1 MVSLDLV
8 LDVRLCYFLK
18 SKLLCEL
25 GQGEGLSWE
34 PAERAWLWALG
45 CGQLGLALPY
55 AGLALPCAGLTLTPQ
70 GQVFVYTTCKTV
82 YSWIVYLKPWRLDS
96 QVYLVFVMELH
107 CIAFC
112 NKLFH
117 LGCSV
122 TLPQVIP
129 K

>member
-45 CGQLGLALPY
+45 CGQPGLALPYTGLALPY
-55 AGLALPCAGLTLTPQ
+55 AGLALPCTGLTLTPQ
-70 GQVFVYTTCKTV
+70 GQVFVYTTCQTV
-82 YSWIVYLKPWRLDS
+82 YSWIVFLKLWRLWTAKATS
-96 QVYLVFVMELH
+96 CL
-107 CIAFC
+107 
-112 NKLFH
+112 
-117 LGCSV
+117 
-122 TLPQVIP
+122 
-129 K
+129 